1 MMFNRSDL
9 ADIRKALLESVLY
22 TLAFALAIWAIN
34 GFDTSKE
41 IPFPGIVLAY
51 FGYAAAL
58 FVLAKVS
65 KRGK

>member
-1 MMFNRSDL
+1 MFNRSDL

-22 TLAFALAIWAIN
+22 TLAFALAIWAIS

-41 IPFPGIVLAY
+41 IPFSGILLAY
-51 FGYAAAL
+51 FGYATAL
-58 FVLAKVS
+58 FALAKAR